1 MHLYFFGYSKL
12 LNCKASAKL
21 TRRKEMILKLFWT
34 SCFPVHLSHPA
45 QISDVVSLLFRR
57 SVFAKE
63 FLLVVGGCTFEQ

>member
-1 MHLYFFGYSKL
+1 MHLYFLGI
-12 LNCKASAKL
+12 LNFL
-21 TRRKEMILKLFWT
+21 TARLRPNSPVEKMILKLFWA